1 MKMLNVRIE
10 DNLMTQLEQ
19 LSSLEKVTKSE
30 LVRKSLMAYIAKSAV
45 EYEKIP
51 KEIIFRLDF
60 LNQIAN
66 YGDCNLDNWKLIGEE
81 VKELCSMVTP
91 Q

>member
-1 MKMLNVRIE
+1 MKLLNARI
-10 DNLMTQLEQ
+10 DDDLMMKLEQ

-30 LVRKSLMAYIAKSAV
+30 LVRKSLIAYIEKSAV

-51 KEIIFRLDF
+51 REIVVRLNF

-66 YGDCNLDNWKLIGEE
+66 YGDCNLDNWKLIREE
-81 VKELCSMVTP
+81 VKELCSMVKP

>member
-1 MKMLNVRIE
+1 MKLLNARI
-10 DNLMTQLEQ
+10 DDDLMIKLEQ

-30 LVRKSLMAYIAKSAV
+30 LVRKSLIAYIEKSAV

-51 KEIIFRLDF
+51 REIVVRLNF

-66 YGDCNLDNWKLIGEE
+66 YGDCNLDNWKLIREE
-81 VKELCSMVTP
+81 VNELCSMVKP

>member
-1 MKMLNVRIE
+1 MKLLNARI
-10 DNLMTQLEQ
+10 DDDLMMKLEQ

-30 LVRKSLMAYIAKSAV
+30 LVRKSLIAYIEKSAV

-51 KEIIFRLDF
+51 REIVVRLNF

-66 YGDCNLDNWKLIGEE
+66 YGDCNLDNWKLIREE
-81 VKELCSMVTP
+81 AKELCSMVKP

>member
-1 MKMLNVRIE
+1 MKLLNARI
-10 DNLMTQLEQ
+10 DDDLMMKLEQ

-30 LVRKSLMAYIAKSAV
+30 LVRKSLIAYIEKSAV

-51 KEIIFRLDF
+51 REIVVRLNF

-66 YGDCNLDNWKLIGEE
+66 YGDCNLDNWKLIREE
-81 VKELCSMVTP
+81 VNELCSMVKP